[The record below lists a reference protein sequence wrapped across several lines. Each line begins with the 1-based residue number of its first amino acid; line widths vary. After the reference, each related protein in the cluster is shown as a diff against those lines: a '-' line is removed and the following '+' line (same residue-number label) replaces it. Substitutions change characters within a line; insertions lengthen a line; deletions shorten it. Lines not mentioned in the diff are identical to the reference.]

1 MRNRLWSYVILLSF
15 LSLGCLGLL
24 GCGKDP
30 DKQVLAQVNH
40 TKIRAADLEREID
53 RLPFHS
59 RAVLTNTPGQQRL
72 LQEMV
77 KRELLVQEA
86 DRRKLDSA
94 PENKAKLEE
103 SRRGILL
110 NALLTEEIL
119 NKVQVTDAEVRAYFD
134 KHRDE
139 LETSEVH
146 LKQILVKDAKE
157 AEEIR
162 EQLLKNESFEEAARK
177 HSADKATGARGGDLG
192 FLARGQMPPE
202 LEKAAFALK
211 PQEVSRIVET
221 PRGYHI
227 LKLVE
232 RKKTISLNFDEAKDR
247 LQPFAH
253 AEKQREYL
261 DNWLKELEKKAKVK
275 IYEARLPVSLKT
287 LPGAPLQGPSD
298 MPPGKSPTPPHP
310 IPTPPRK

>member
-1 MRNRLWSYVILLSF
+1 MHKRLWSWIILLS
-15 LSLGCLGLL
+15 LVLLGLGLL

-59 RAVLTNTPGQQRL
+59 RAVLADRPGQERL
-72 LQEMV
+72 LEEMV
-77 KRELLVQEA
+77 KRELLIQEA
-86 DRRKLDSA
+86 DRRRLDSE
-94 PENKAKLEE
+94 PETKAKLEE

-110 NALLTEEIL
+110 NTLLTEEIF
-119 NKVQVTDAEVRAYFD
+119 NKVQVSDADVRAYFD

-146 LKQILVKDAKE
+146 LKQILLKDAKE

-162 EQLLKNESFEEAARK
+162 ERLLKNESFEEVARK
-177 HSADKATGARGGDLG
+177 YSADKATGSKGGDLG

-211 PQEVSRIVET
+211 PQEVSRIIET
-221 PRGYHI
+221 PRGYHL

-232 RKKTISLNFDEAKDR
+232 RKKTVSINFDEAKDR
-247 LQPFAH
+247 LRPYAH

-261 DNWLKELEKKAKVK
+261 ENWLKKLEKKAKVK
-275 IYEARLPVSLKT
+275 VYQARLPLSLKT
-287 LPGAPLQGPSD
+287 PPGMPPQGPSD
-298 MPPGKSPTPPHP
+298 MPPGKPPTPPHP
-310 IPTPPRK
+310 TPTPPRK